1 MELAGGGIA
10 KAVKCHNALGLS
22 TLQKK
27 KENALPSQGS
37 SFLIDLA
44 RMKLLVFDID
54 DTLIGPDKI
63 LKQST
68 IASLNER
75 LAQGDVIAI
84 ASGRPYAGI
93 MRFFNLL
100 QAGEKYPIGANG
112 AAVYDE
118 KGIALMCRGLHYQD
132 FLDFYA
138 KHRAIIADGGALYCY
153 TLDGVAYFERSLFID
168 AEVKWNGIPA
178 RNLLAQPLSP
188 KDPILKI
195 MVAFAN
201 DSWASFHSSQA
212 DERNYHIIRSDPR
225 FLEFMAPGADKAT
238 GVEFLR
244 NRLHLSKENV
254 YCFGDQGNDLKMI
267 RDYQGVAMGNAI
279 DECKKVAKFVTL
291 SASED
296 GVSFAL
302 HHFVK

>member
-1 MELAGGGIA
+1 ML
-10 KAVKCHNALGLS
+10 
-22 TLQKK
+22 
-27 KENALPSQGS
+27 
-37 SFLIDLA
+37 DLTS
-44 RMKLLVFDID
+44 MKLLAFDID

-84 ASGRPYAGI
+84 ASGRPYVGI
-93 MRFFNLL
+93 MRFFNQL

-112 AAVYDE
+112 AVVYDE
-118 KGIALMCRGLHYQD
+118 KGKALMCQGLRYQD
-132 FLDFYA
+132 FLDFYREHHDVSA
-138 KHRAIIADGGALYCY
+138 KGGSLYCY
-153 TLDGVAYFERSLFID
+153 SLDGVAFFERSLFID
-168 AEVKWNGIPA
+168 FEVQWNAIPE
-178 RNLLAQPLSP
+178 RDLRLQPMKP
-188 KDPILKI
+188 EDPILKI
-195 MVAFAN
+195 MVAFPK
-201 DSWASFHSSQA
+201 DSWPSFHLSPR
-212 DERNYHIIRSDPR
+212 DEKQYHIIRSDPR

-244 NRLHLSKENV
+244 NRLHLSKEDV
-254 YCFGDQGNDLKMI
+254 YCFGDQGNDVKMI
-267 RDYQGVAMGNAI
+267 KEYQGVAMGNAI

-291 SASED
+291 SAQED